1 MTCSAK
7 LKFRQ
12 KFIAREI
19 LLLHA
24 VSKMVEQD
32 EVQERIASCVRGYHI
47 YKEKWTAAVGE
58 MLCCAREVGNVLDR
72 YAVSVLKDGDIVGH
86 LPRKISKVCSL
97 FLRRGGSISCEISG
111 TRRCSRDLLQGGL
124 EVPCTLIL
132 NGKKKELAKVKQLIQ

>member
-12 KFIAREI
+12 NFFAREI

-58 MLCCAREVGNVLDR
+58 ILCCAREVGNVLDR

-97 FLRRGGSISCEISG
+97 FLRRGDSISCEMLIATSA
-111 TRRCSRDLLQGGL
+111 RESS
-124 EVPCTLIL
+124 TLYTSWPRGYRT
-132 NGKKKELAKVKQLIQ
+132 NNSTCQKFG